1 MNTIPTEPTT
11 EQALFNNTLRDKDRR
26 MLQDVTHRLLAHG
39 SLLRSRATER
49 PLYDWSIEH
58 QPWLEDWADLIG
70 LKIIIQRDERLIMAI
85 PEVPSLTRKL
95 KRDETLV
102 ALALW
107 YDFDVEVRENG
118 AHDVYF
124 NLREFNEQFQ
134 SKFPNMQPLSQ
145 SRMKEILRRF
155 TRFNLIEMDWEE
167 EFSDSTIQ
175 ILPTLR
181 FAIPFPGIEQ
191 WIKAASNFNEAPTK
205 EDLEA
210 EQSIDDG
217 ETLSDET
224 PTSIEEEK
232 ENSTESDDTAES
244 NDEETALL
252 DSDDDTEE
260 EGLLDSDEEEESGLL
275 DDEDEEEFL

>member
-1 MNTIPTEPTT
+1 MNQIQTEPAN
-11 EQALFNNTLRDKDRR
+11 EQALFNKNLREKDRQ

-39 SLLRSRATER
+39 SLLRSRGAER

-58 QPWLEDWADLIG
+58 QPWLEEWANLLG

-124 NLREFNEQFQ
+124 NLRDFNEQFQ
-134 SKFPNMQPLSQ
+134 SKFPSMQPLSQ
-145 SRMKEILRRF
+145 SRMKEILRLF
-155 TRFNLIEMDWEE
+155 SRFNLIEMDWED
-167 EFSDSTIQ
+167 EFTDSTIQ

-191 WIKAASNFNEAPTK
+191 WIKVASTFNAAPTE
-205 EDLEA
+205 EDQEA
-210 EQSIDDG
+210 EASLDAADPV
-217 ETLSDET
+217 SNET
-224 PTSIEEEK
+224 PTSVAEPETPEVQVSHEVSQEEPEEEK
-232 ENSTESDDTAES
+232 GI
-244 NDEETALL
+244 L
-252 DSDDDTEE
+252 DF
-260 EGLLDSDEEEESGLL
+260 
-275 DDEDEEEFL
+275 EDEEGSNE

>member
-1 MNTIPTEPTT
+1 MISIPTEPTT
-11 EQALFNNTLRDKDRR
+11 EQPLFNNNLRDKDRQ

-58 QPWLEDWADLIG
+58 QPWLEDWANLLG

-124 NLREFNEQFQ
+124 NIRDFNEQFQ
-134 SKFPNMQPLSQ
+134 SKFPSMQPLSQ
-145 SRMKEILRRF
+145 SRMKEILRLF
-155 TRFNLIEMDWEE
+155 SRFNLIEMGWEE
-167 EFSDSTIQ
+167 EVTESTIQ

-191 WIKAASNFNEAPTK
+191 WVKAAAAFKEDPTK
-205 EDLEA
+205 EDLET
-210 EQSIDDG
+210 EQSLDSA
-217 ETLSDET
+217 ETISDET
-224 PTSIEEEK
+224 PTSVEAEVTETPTEQAEE
-232 ENSTESDDTAES
+232 SADDSE
-244 NDEETALL
+244 
-252 DSDDDTEE
+252 
-260 EGLLDSDEEEESGLL
+260 DEEETGLL
-275 DDEDEEEFL
+275 DDEEDEV

>member
-1 MNTIPTEPTT
+1 MNSIQTEPAT
-11 EQALFNNTLRDKDRR
+11 EQPLFNNNLRDKDRQ

-58 QPWLEDWADLIG
+58 QPWLEDWASLLG

-124 NLREFNEQFQ
+124 NLRDFNEQFQ
-134 SKFPNMQPLSQ
+134 SKFPTMQPLSQ
-145 SRMKEILRRF
+145 SRMKEILRLF
-155 TRFNLIEMDWEE
+155 SRFNLIEMEWEE
-167 EFSDSTIQ
+167 EFTDSTIQ

-191 WIKAASNFNEAPTK
+191 WIKAAAAFQEGPTK

-210 EQSIDDG
+210 EQALDTA
-217 ETLSDET
+217 ETESDET
-224 PTSIEEEK
+224 PTSVEVAETPTTEAEESTNDSEEE
-232 ENSTESDDTAES
+232 
-244 NDEETALL
+244 EETALL
-252 DSDDDTEE
+252 D
-260 EGLLDSDEEEESGLL
+260 DEEEA
-275 DDEDEEEFL
+275 

>member
-1 MNTIPTEPTT
+1 MNDMITEPEN
-11 EQALFNNTLRDKDRR
+11 EQSLFNSNLRDRDRA

-39 SLLRSRATER
+39 SLLRSRQAER
-49 PLYDWSIEH
+49 PLYEWAIEH
-58 QPWLEDWADLIG
+58 QAWVEEWAALLG

-124 NLREFNEQFQ
+124 NVRDFNEQFQ
-134 SKFPNMQPLSQ
+134 SKFPNIQPLSQ

-155 TRFNLIEMDWEE
+155 ARFNLIEMDWEDDFTE
-167 EFSDSTIQ
+167 STIQ

-181 FAIPFPGIEQ
+181 FAIPFPGVEQ
-191 WIKAASNFNEAPTK
+191 WVKAASAF
-205 EDLEA
+205 DA
-210 EQSIDDG
+210 ETQD
-217 ETLSDET
+217 
-224 PTSIEEEK
+224 
-232 ENSTESDDTAES
+232 AHQ
-244 NDEETALL
+244 DEETALL
-252 DSDDDTEE
+252 DDETESDETPILSAQEQSSDGPNNNTKGTDDAADTDPIEDDE
-260 EGLLDSDEEEESGLL
+260 KPLLDEEEVDLL
-275 DDEDEEEFL
+275 GDVEEQ

>member
-1 MNTIPTEPTT
+1 MNPTAIVTDT
-11 EQALFNNTLRDKDRR
+11 DQSLFNNTLRDRDRQ
-26 MLQDVTHRLLAHG
+26 MLQDVAHRLLAHG
-39 SLLRSRATER
+39 SLLRARGAER
-49 PLYDWSIEH
+49 PLYDWSVEH
-58 QPWLEDWADLIG
+58 QPWLEEWAVLLG

-134 SKFPNMQPLSQ
+134 NKFPSMQSLSQ

-167 EFSDSTIQ
+167 QFTDSVIQ

-181 FAIPFPGIEQ
+181 FAIPFPGVEQ
-191 WIKAASNFNEAPTK
+191 WVKAASIFQAEPESTDPT
-205 EDLEA
+205 L
-210 EQSIDDG
+210 DDDDNVDDDDT
-217 ETLSDET
+217 ESDET
-224 PTSIEEEK
+224 PIITSDETDKAEGASKPKSAQAKDKDDDNEEK
-232 ENSTESDDTAES
+232 
-244 NDEETALL
+244 ALL
-252 DSDDDTEE
+252 DFE
-260 EGLLDSDEEEESGLL
+260 
-275 DDEDEEEFL
+275 EDEE

>member
-1 MNTIPTEPTT
+1 MNDIQTEPAN
-11 EQALFNNTLRDKDRR
+11 EQALFNKNLREKDRQ

-39 SLLRSRATER
+39 SLLRSRGAER

-58 QPWLEDWADLIG
+58 QPWLEEWANLLG

-107 YDFDVEVRENG
+107 YDFDIEVRENG

-124 NLREFNEQFQ
+124 NLRDFNEQFQ
-134 SKFPNMQPLSQ
+134 SKFPSMQPLSQ
-145 SRMKEILRRF
+145 SRMKEILRLF
-155 TRFNLIEMDWEE
+155 SRFNLIEMDWED
-167 EFSDSTIQ
+167 EFTDSTIQ

-191 WIKAASNFNEAPTK
+191 WIKVASNFNAAPTDEEK
-205 EDLEA
+205 E
-210 EQSIDDG
+210 IDASLDAAD
-217 ETLSDET
+217 TLSNET
-224 PTSIEEEK
+224 ETAVEATEEPTPSNTTEETTEEDSEEEK
-232 ENSTESDDTAES
+232 GILDFD
-244 NDEETALL
+244 DEE
-252 DSDDDTEE
+252 DDD
-260 EGLLDSDEEEESGLL
+260 DA
-275 DDEDEEEFL
+275 

>member
-1 MNTIPTEPTT
+1 MNQTAIATDTD
-11 EQALFNNTLRDKDRR
+11 QSLFNNTLRDRDRQ
-26 MLQDVTHRLLAHG
+26 MLQDVAHRLLAHG
-39 SLLRSRATER
+39 SLLRARGAER
-49 PLYDWSIEH
+49 PLYDWSVEH
-58 QPWLEDWADLIG
+58 QPWLEEWAALLG

-124 NLREFNEQFQ
+124 NLREFNEEFQ
-134 SKFPNMQPLSQ
+134 NKFPSMQPLSQ

-167 EFSDSTIQ
+167 EFTDSVIQ

-191 WIKAASNFNEAPTK
+191 WVKAASAFQADIESTNPTLD
-205 EDLEA
+205 EDA
-210 EQSIDDG
+210 NVDDDDT
-217 ETLSDET
+217 ESDET
-224 PTSIEEEK
+224 PIATSEENEEASEPISAQAENNDEDDIEEEK
-232 ENSTESDDTAES
+232 
-244 NDEETALL
+244 
-252 DSDDDTEE
+252 
-260 EGLLDSDEEEESGLL
+260 GLLDIEKDEE
-275 DDEDEEEFL
+275 

>member
-1 MNTIPTEPTT
+1 MNSIQSEPAN
-11 EQALFNNTLRDKDRR
+11 EQALFNNDLRDKDRQ

-39 SLLRSRATER
+39 SLLRARATER

-58 QPWLEDWADLIG
+58 QPWLEDWAGLLG

-124 NLREFNEQFQ
+124 NLREFNELFQ
-134 SKFPNMQPLSQ
+134 SKFPSMQPLSQ
-145 SRMKEILRRF
+145 SRMKEILRLF
-155 TRFNLIEMDWEE
+155 SRFNLIEMEWEAE
-167 EFSDSTIQ
+167 LTDSTIQ

-191 WIKAASNFNEAPTK
+191 WVKAASAFKEDPTK
-205 EDLEA
+205 EDLET
-210 EQSIDDG
+210 EQSLDSA
-217 ETLSDET
+217 ETESDET
-224 PTSIEEEK
+224 PTSVEAEVSGESSDEPEEK
-232 ENSTESDDTAES
+232 
-244 NDEETALL
+244 
-252 DSDDDTEE
+252 
-260 EGLLDSDEEEESGLL
+260 GLL
-275 DDEDEEEFL
+275 DDEEEEA

>member
-1 MNTIPTEPTT
+1 MNPTAIATDT
-11 EQALFNNTLRDKDRR
+11 DQSLFNNTLRDRDRQ
-26 MLQDVTHRLLAHG
+26 MLQDVAHRLLAHG
-39 SLLRSRATER
+39 SLLRARGAER
-49 PLYDWSIEH
+49 PLYDWSVEH
-58 QPWLEDWADLIG
+58 QPWLEEWAALLG

-134 SKFPNMQPLSQ
+134 NKFPSMQPLSQ

-167 EFSDSTIQ
+167 EFTDSVIQ

-181 FAIPFPGIEQ
+181 FAIPFPGVEQ
-191 WIKAASNFNEAPTK
+191 WVKAASTFQAEPESTDSTLE
-205 EDLEA
+205 EDA
-210 EQSIDDG
+210 NVD
-217 ETLSDET
+217 
-224 PTSIEEEK
+224 
-232 ENSTESDDTAES
+232 
-244 NDEETALL
+244 
-252 DSDDDTEE
+252 DDDTESDITPIATSEQTDKTEGASEPNSAQTENKDDEDDE
-260 EGLLDSDEEEESGLL
+260 EKGLLDFEEDKE
-275 DDEDEEEFL
+275 

>member
-1 MNTIPTEPTT
+1 MNPIQSEPAT
-11 EQALFNNTLRDKDRR
+11 EQALFNNNLRDKDRQ

-39 SLLRSRATER
+39 SLLRARATER

-58 QPWLEDWADLIG
+58 QPWLEDWAGLLG

-124 NLREFNEQFQ
+124 NLRDFNEQFQ
-134 SKFPNMQPLSQ
+134 SKFPSMQPLSQ
-145 SRMKEILRRF
+145 SRMKEILRLF
-155 TRFNLIEMDWEE
+155 SRFNLIEMEWEE
-167 EFSDSTIQ
+167 ELTDSTIQ

-191 WIKAASNFNEAPTK
+191 WVKAASAFKEDPTK
-205 EDLEA
+205 EDLET
-210 EQSIDDG
+210 EQSLDSA
-217 ETLSDET
+217 ETESDET
-224 PTSIEEEK
+224 PTSVEIPEAEK
-232 ENSTESDDTAES
+232 
-244 NDEETALL
+244 
-252 DSDDDTEE
+252 
-260 EGLLDSDEEEESGLL
+260 GLLDESDG
-275 DDEDEEEFL
+275 DEAQQSAE